1 MSKIYFVFAKDLH
14 IPPSEID
21 EMYWYDIMFILK
33 EYTTYVEESNE
44 ESQRRRCRTCSS
56 RRSRSSRCRIWVRS
70 RKDSEFRFPNFREP
84 IFI

>member
-33 EYTTYVEESNE
+33 EYTTYVEELDE
-44 ESQRRRCRTCSS
+44 ESQRQEEECRAKMQD
-56 RRSRSSRCRIWVRS
+56 VQQPMVP
-70 RKDSEFRFPNFREP
+70 EFKMPDMG
-84 IFI
+84 

>member
-44 ESQRRRCRTCSS
+44 ESQRQEEEYRAKMQDVQQPEVPEFKMPDMGSLAKGF
-56 RRSRSSRCRIWVRS
+56 RI
-70 RKDSEFRFPNFREP
+70 
-84 IFI
+84 

>member
-44 ESQRRRCRTCSS
+44 ESQRQEEEYRAKMQDVQQPKVPEFKIPDMGSLAKGF
-56 RRSRSSRCRIWVRS
+56 RI
-70 RKDSEFRFPNFREP
+70 
-84 IFI
+84 

>member
-44 ESQRRRCRTCSS
+44 ESQRQEEEYRSKMQDVQQPKVPEFKMPDMSS
-56 RRSRSSRCRIWVRS
+56 LAKGFRI
-70 RKDSEFRFPNFREP
+70 
-84 IFI
+84 